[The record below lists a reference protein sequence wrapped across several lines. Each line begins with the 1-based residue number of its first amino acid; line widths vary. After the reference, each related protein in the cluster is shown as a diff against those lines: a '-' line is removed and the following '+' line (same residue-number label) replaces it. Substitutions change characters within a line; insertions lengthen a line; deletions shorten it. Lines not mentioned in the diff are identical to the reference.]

1 MLIVCLILDEN
12 FHWSFYNYFL
22 NNYFFHN
29 YFLFHNNFL
38 IYNNFFLNFDYSF
51 YLYHFFNDFL
61 NLNLNLHWYFHY
73 YWYCSLNKNLD
84 YLLNYLHLLCM
95 YLNWYF
101 HGHINKFFN
110 YYFLFNLY
118 GNFKQDL
125 SWFIIWNLTCDSLMT
140 VLLSLSEA
148 HLRVSKIISIWDIV
162 LVRFFFNF
170 ERLILISVNFGQFV
184 VNFCFYE
191 FLLVW
196 VLAFLLFL
204 FLGLQQK
211 LTIFGTIEK

>member
-61 NLNLNLHWYFHY
+61 NLNLNLH
-73 YWYCSLNKNLD
+73 
-84 YLLNYLHLLCM
+84 
-95 YLNWYF
+95 WYF